1 MEGLI
6 ICMWFMKIWQRRL
19 TPLFDNAVWQRHSTT
34 PFDDA
39 NQQRCSTRPWQTP
52 TLFLEFLL
60 QIHRNLRFS
69 SCDMAHGWVHLI
81 GGCEVMSVVES
92 GGRQV
97 GLSKNRS
104 VGLKLLYCFYSPRPR
119 SFPQAF
125 IIQSCI
131 QLFTLS
137 FETHAHIDLKLALLI
152 KIAMRVTL
160 L

>member
-1 MEGLI
+1 M
-6 ICMWFMKIWQRRL
+6 
-19 TPLFDNAVWQRHSTT
+19 TTLFDNAIQQRHLTM
-34 PFDDA
+34 PINNAFQL
-39 NQQRCSTRPWQTP
+39 NRGRP
-52 TLFLEFLL
+52 LLFFLEFLL

-125 IIQSCI
+125 IIRSCI

-137 FETHAHIDLKLALLI
+137 FETHAHIDSKLALLI
-152 KIAMRVTL
+152 EMAMRVTL